1 MSLAYHNGVT
11 LQRLRRSWVPR
22 RRRMRTSAFLKARAK
37 EDAAESAAAVRWRRA
52 WARRARLRDCHR
64 ELCPGGA
71 LTEGKR
77 LRFVSIPMQHLGF
90 LLHERSKE
98 CFFCIVLRACF
109 VE

>member
-1 MSLAYHNGVT
+1 M
-11 LQRLRRSWVPR
+11 
-22 RRRMRTSAFLKARAK
+22 RMAHIPKKCRAK
-37 EDAAESAAAVRWRRA
+37 ERAAESAAAVRGRCA

-64 ELCPGGA
+64 ALDPGGA

-77 LRFVSIPMQHLGF
+77 LRFVSIPMQYIGF

-98 CFFCIVLRACF
+98 CFFCIDSRAWF

>member
-22 RRRMRTSAFLKARAK
+22 FIWMARIREKARAK
-37 EDAAESAAAVRWRRA
+37 EDAAESAAAVRRRRA

-77 LRFVSIPMQHLGF
+77 LCFVSIPMQHRGF